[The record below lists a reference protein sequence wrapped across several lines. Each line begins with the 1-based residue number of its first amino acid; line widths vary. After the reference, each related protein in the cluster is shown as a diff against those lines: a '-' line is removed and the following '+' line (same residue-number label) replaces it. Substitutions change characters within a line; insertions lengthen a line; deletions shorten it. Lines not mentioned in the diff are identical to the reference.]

1 MGNRKPTQR
10 WDDFRYFLAVVR
22 TGTLSAA
29 ADLLDTQHTTVA
41 RHIQALEEQLDAR
54 LFLKSNTGYGLT
66 PAGERLLELA
76 ETIES
81 SILAARGVANQRDK
95 AISGTVRIGAPDGL
109 GSTFLAPRMHIL
121 TDKHPALNI
130 EIMATTRI
138 FSLSK
143 REAHI
148 AIGFSRT
155 EHARIV
161 SRRLTDYRL
170 FVYAS
175 ADYLQ
180 SAPSIKTK
188 EDFRQ
193 HPFIGYVEEF
203 VFFPEL
209 DYLNAVVN
217 GITPKLR
224 STNLLAQL
232 YATLSGG
239 GLCILPVFIASNFPN
254 LVAVL
259 PEQVSLTRSFHMHIH
274 EDHRKAPHVRAV
286 ADFIAAEI
294 ETNEQLFLAK
304 PGETILQRLP
314 FGGATT

>member
-1 MGNRKPTQR
+1 MGNKKPAQR

-54 LFLKSNTGYGLT
+54 LFLKSNTGYNLT
-66 PAGERLLELA
+66 PAGERLMELA

-81 SILAARGVANQRDK
+81 AIFAARGVANQRDR

-109 GSTFLAPRMHIL
+109 GSTFIAPRLRTL
-121 TDKHPALNI
+121 TERHPALNI
-130 EIMATTRI
+130 EIIATTRI

-170 FVYAS
+170 YVYAS
-175 ADYLQ
+175 ADYLRTA
-180 SAPSIKTK
+180 SPIKTR

-209 DYLNAVVN
+209 DYLKVVGN
-217 GITPKLR
+217 GINVQMR
-224 STNLLAQL
+224 STNLLTQL
-232 YATLSGG
+232 FATLAGG
-239 GLCILPVFIASNFPN
+239 GLCILPAFIAANFPS
-254 LVAVL
+254 LVAIL
-259 PEQVSLTRSFHMHIH
+259 PTEVSLLRSFHMHIH

-294 ETNEQLFLAK
+294 ETNEQLFLAES
-304 PGETILQRLP
+304 GEMIVQRP
-314 FGGATT
+314 PWAPAW